1 MAARYVDDPAAPP
14 PPVEKQ
20 IYGGFY
26 AKADR
31 DLLAEFQRAEW
42 PRRQEIVGHLADA
55 RLRQLGR
62 RLIAV
67 HAPETMTVAEAEQF
81 EAFLRERW
89 NAPDVPENEWTTIAS
104 ATRAIAELRAQAG
117 TDQEALDDI
126 AAFIRQMTF
135 E

>member
-1 MAARYVDDPAAPP
+1 MIGFIDDQRVAHGGESICRVLQIAPSTYYACLAVRADPANAS
-14 PPVEKQ
+14 
-20 IYGGFY
+20 
-26 AKADR
+26 A
-31 DLLAEFQRAEW
+31 
-42 PRRQEIVGHLADA
+42 RQQQDVIF
-55 RLRQLGR
+55 
-62 RLIAV
+62 
-67 HAPETMTVAEAEQF
+67 HAPETMTAVEAAQF